1 MLGIILIILGIMM
14 INYARKMRLMGG
26 TNVPH
31 IFHGRP
37 GLLTIVRV
45 AGPVMVIVGILLLA
59 YGI

>member
-1 MLGIILIILGIMM
+1 MIGIILIILGIVM
-14 INYARKMRLMGG
+14 IIYARKMRLMGG

-45 AGPVMVIVGILLLA
+45 TGPVMVIVGMLLLSV
-59 YGI
+59 GI